1 MGVCFIILALL
12 LFARQFGKLEIK
24 RSLTKKKIIRHPAE
38 ILIHSSSFMT
48 YWAGLYK
55 EELQGGLVEGVKD
68 LLACAH
74 RVLAQQAR
82 SQRLLP
88 APTTEEEGT

>member
-1 MGVCFIILALL
+1 
-12 LFARQFGKLEIK
+12 
-24 RSLTKKKIIRHPAE
+24 
-38 ILIHSSSFMT
+38 MT